1 MAATTQEA
9 PRLAGSTGYRTAT
22 AAKLRDP
29 RYQAYALLRIGFTVA
44 PIAFGLD
51 KFFNVLVHWPN
62 YLAPWVND
70 LMPGSGQD
78 FMYFV
83 GAVEIV
89 AGLAVA
95 AKPRYG
101 AYLVAGWLAG
111 IIVNLLSYSGFYDIA
126 LRDFGLLLGA
136 LTLAR
141 LASVYD
147 PPFGR
152 LPFGR
157 PSTTRS

>member
-1 MAATTQEA
+1 MSSALHDTTVRDATHGNGQATA
-9 PRLAGSTGYRTAT
+9 GAGSDVG
-22 AAKLRDP
+22 
-29 RYQAYALLRIGFTVA
+29 YQAFLMLRVAFTVA

-51 KFFNVLVHWPN
+51 KFFNVLVDWPI

-83 GAVEIV
+83 GAVEILAGVVV
-89 AGLAVA
+89 AI
-95 AKPRYG
+95 KPRYG
-101 AYLVAGWLAG
+101 APLVAAWLAG
-111 IIVNLLSYSGFYDIA
+111 IIVNLLTIPDYYDIA

-141 LASVYD
+141 LALVYD
-147 PPFGR
+147 PP
-152 LPFGR
+152 LK
-157 PSTTRS
+157 RS